1 MKMMTAMKV
10 IITTGMFWLLS
21 TTCMS
26 QDIELTGS
34 IKCEQTREF
43 LSNSLV
49 RVGDYF
55 TYSNADGEFVL
66 TVPRDVAKQLEIYH
80 MGYDGYSKEIDNSG
94 KIFPFVINLNKVEP
108 KPTGFNTGADVMKEV
123 FTRYHVNYEVEDQL
137 MLAYYKENL
146 TADDRIY
153 HFAEGV
159 VEIHI
164 PSNVAKG
171 PARLRPL
178 KTRVKSTADF
188 KHGGLYDKSGHAS
201 EMIKSSAFADF
212 LSKKNRWSYNYR
224 LVGKEVHRNENVF
237 IIDFSPM
244 DENGYV
250 QGRLWVDEFTYAIIR
265 IEYNLAHETEWDSET
280 WVEEFQHHNHTYYL
294 MRASF
299 EGHWTE
305 DGKPYVFNSMVVNTR
320 IESNREDQIAF
331 DGFIK
336 GSEFTFLDKSH
347 GSFTDD
353 YWEGYNYI
361 KLTAKERAQIQ

>member
-1 MKMMTAMKV
+1 MKMIAVKKLILSAALMGMISMTC
-10 IITTGMFWLLS
+10 W
-21 TTCMS
+21 S
-26 QDIELTGS
+26 QNIVLTGVV
-34 IKCEQTREF
+34 KCEQTREE

-55 TYSNADGEFVL
+55 TYSNGDGEFVL
-66 TVPRDVAKQLEIYH
+66 TVPNDVAKKLEIFH
-80 MGYDGYSKEIDNSG
+80 MGYDGYSTEIANG
-94 KIFPFVINLNKVEP
+94 GRLYPYVINLNKVQP

-123 FTRYHVNYEVEDQL
+123 FTRFHVNYEVEDQL
-137 MLAYYKENL
+137 MLAYYKETL
-146 TADDRIY
+146 TAKDEIY

-164 PSNVAKG
+164 PSNVEKG

-178 KTRVKSTADF
+178 KTRVQSIGDL
-188 KHGGLYDKSGHAS
+188 KHGGLYEKSGHAS
-201 EMIKSSAFADF
+201 EMIQSWAFTDF

-244 DENGYV
+244 DEKGYV
-250 QGRLWVDEFTYAIIR
+250 KGRLWVDEFTYAIIR
-265 IEYNLAHETEWDSET
+265 IEYNLVEETEWDSET

-299 EGHWTE
+299 EGHWKE
-305 DGKPYVFNSMVVNTR
+305 DNKPYVFNSMVVNTR
-320 IESNREDQIAF
+320 IEANQEDKLPF
-331 DGFIK
+331 DQFIK
-336 GSEFTFLDKSH
+336 GSDFTFVDQSH

-361 KLTAKERAQIQ
+361 KLTDWERAHIR